1 MKRLTIFAVM
11 LAVLASCNKETQFAT
26 ARIDFA
32 VSDNTMTKVSTTE
45 VQSAVEQAVHQLPV
59 SISYGLIGQSSKNCS
74 AGATVEVPVGK
85 VKMRLEYY
93 DGYPQISGD
102 VVFYDE
108 PYFIADSTV
117 TFHSYYT
124 EVVLRAEFNCAMVV
138 IDPSETE
145 SVYLGNNELILADYG
160 TFKAFYVYTDT
171 KGSTAYIQ
179 VNAQMQ
185 SDFKKRTVTIDTAQ
199 LEYGKWYMLSPTGI
213 TSGTAEVDF
222 EVDGFEEG
230 GRI

>member
-1 MKRLTIFAVM
+1 
-11 LAVLASCNKETQFAT
+11 
-26 ARIDFA
+26 
-32 VSDNTMTKVSTTE
+32 
-45 VQSAVEQAVHQLPV
+45 
-59 SISYGLIGQSSKNCS
+59 
-74 AGATVEVPVGK
+74 
-85 VKMRLEYY
+85 MRLEYY

-102 VVFYDE
+102 VIFYDE

-138 IDPSETE
+138 VDPSETE
-145 SVYLGNNELILADYG
+145 SVYLGSNELILADYG
-160 TFKAFYVYTDT
+160 TFKAFYVYTDI
-171 KGSTAYIQ
+171 KGSTAEIQ
-179 VNAQMQ
+179 VNAQMR

-213 TSGTAEVDF
+213 TSGTSEVDF